1 MKVHLSCER
10 EMHPLTVLLAL
21 AARNLHNA
29 TISVHCRDNISRTE
43 CTRLHVR
50 GRCALDGE
58 RGHQCSKSCG
68 YCQVPP
74 FSHALCNDKWDP
86 RPDDRYAADRLHAA
100 DPIIEYDARLDNGTY
115 AAQFGAIR
123 LRAPLTPLSGLRYLA
138 YALARSPILV
148 GRTGKVETDALIAID
163 GRHPPQASLATNA
176 GVFAATAD
184 LDAATW
190 RTFYDEYLASVRATD
205 YMQLPTAVCGSQAEF
220 IEYFGLDFALFK
232 YYGTHLDTW
241 LEMLVAFAR
250 QGTRLLVVSPFV
262 DSIATNLPKI
272 SLIHPKWNLTGLR
285 VHSMLRTPQT
295 FGWAKNELQNRTSW
309 LLSLKR

>member
-1 MKVHLSCER
+1 MTRASI
-10 EMHPLTVLLAL
+10 TG
-21 AARNLHNA
+21 
-29 TISVHCRDNISRTE
+29 RT
-43 CTRLHVR
+43 
-50 GRCALDGE
+50 
-58 RGHQCSKSCG
+58 
-68 YCQVPP
+68 
-74 FSHALCNDKWDP
+74 P
-86 RPDDRYAADRLHAA
+86 RSS
-100 DPIIEYDARLDNGTY
+100 
-115 AAQFGAIR
+115 AQFGC
-123 LRAPLTPLSGLRYLA
+123 APLTPLSGLRYLA

-250 QGTRLLVVSPFV
+250 QGTRLLVVSPLW
-262 DSIATNLPKI
+262 TRLPPI
-272 SLIHPKWNLTGLR
+272 FEDQP
-285 VHSMLRTPQT
+285 HSPQVESHRPA
-295 FGWAKNELQNRTSW
+295 GPLDAPHAADVWVGEERAPESDVVGY
-309 LLSLKR
+309 